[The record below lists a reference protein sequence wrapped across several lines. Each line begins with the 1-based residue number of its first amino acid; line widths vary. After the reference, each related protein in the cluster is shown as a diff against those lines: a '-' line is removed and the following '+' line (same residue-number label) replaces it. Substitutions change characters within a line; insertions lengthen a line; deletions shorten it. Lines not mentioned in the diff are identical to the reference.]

1 MAWVSLAPCTLNSKP
16 NEQEYKRQWADGRLA
31 PVYEAT
37 SLLTCGG
44 LGWSRVPTL
53 NHCMSSPIQNS
64 NNFMTVI
71 QAATWLLHLDLGLDA
86 NVCCTWFCCNVQT
99 VCVCL
104 SPEPAETICGTDN
117 FSSLNIYSQNT
128 LNTYTNELC
137 TSRLI
142 SSQAYQVIIDA
153 WLNLII
159 GLWLPSDSLLRQHLI
174 KFNLFKVIDIQSFI
188 AVEFT
193 IIN

>member
-1 MAWVSLAPCTLNSKP
+1 MSCPSCITL
-16 NEQEYKRQWADGRLA
+16 

-64 NNFMTVI
+64 NNFITVI

-86 NVCCTWFCCNVQT
+86 NVACDSAVMYRL
-99 VCVCL
+99 CVCL

-128 LNTYTNELC
+128 FNTYSNELC
-137 TSRLI
+137 TSRLL

-174 KFNLFKVIDIQSFI
+174 KLTLYKVIDIQSFI